1 MDVAVGVAVAVDVA
15 MVLAV
20 VLAVAVAVAVGLF
33 GFVATIRTHKEFVWS
48 SVCKNFYNK
57 CFKKEQVSHF
67 SLIKMFH

>member
-1 MDVAVGVAVAVDVA
+1 MAVDMAVGVAVAIDVA

-20 VLAVAVAVAVGLF
+20 VLAAAVAVAV

-57 CFKKEQVSHF
+57 CIKKEQVSYC
-67 SLIKMFH
+67 SLIIMFH